1 MRENSDDTEEAPI
14 ATSTRVPPEKWTEDD
29 ESDEEAASP
38 PIESSTR
45 VP

>member
-29 ESDEEAASP
+29 GSDEEDASP
-38 PIESSTR
+38 PMETSTR
-45 VP
+45 AS